1 MAITKSTTLKRIEVK
16 PAKNSGAGS
25 DQNDKYPTLLIVYND
40 RMYDDE
46 NKITTDVQRVVNYSK
61 YVSDGGAA
69 TNYSSSADDVLVKQ
83 IGDALWS

>member
-25 DQNDKYPTLLIVYND
+25 DQNDKYPTLLIIYND

-61 YVSDGGAA
+61 Y
-69 TNYSSSADDVLVKQ
+69 
-83 IGDALWS
+83 IRALELKWLHPPIIVQLFHY